1 MDPLFPQP
9 SLDGLAVLVKVTR
22 APPLSSSFHIHRMAR
37 SPLLT
42 LIPRL
47 PACLTAL
54 GCCLLGSCHPYQ
66 ENPPY
71 RPTPRTLPRPAPA
84 VVAAPA
90 PVAVPTVIPAAPV
103 VQPKA
108 QPKLPATPPA
118 TAPEHRAQATTVRP
132 QPLPASQPTAAPP
145 PKRPSNPAVGK
156 PPSVA
161 PNAEWP
167 VANPAPGKP
176 GYVLSPYNH
185 KLILVR
191 GIPSGAVVPDPATPD
206 SDKKYFRVP

>member
-1 MDPLFPQP
+1 
-9 SLDGLAVLVKVTR
+9 
-22 APPLSSSFHIHRMAR
+22 MAR
-37 SPLLT
+37 SSLVT

-47 PACLTAL
+47 PACLTSL

-66 ENPPY
+66 EHPPY
-71 RPTPRTLPRPAPA
+71 RPVPRTLPRPAPA
-84 VVAAPA
+84 VVPAAP
-90 PVAVPTVIPAAPV
+90 PVAVPSAIPADPV
-103 VQPKA
+103 AQPKA
-108 QPKLPATPPA
+108 QTKLPTAPHA
-118 TAPEHRAQATTVRP
+118 TAPEPRAQTTTVRP
-132 QPLPASQPTAAPP
+132 QPIPTSQPAAVPP
-145 PKRPSNPAVGK
+145 PKRPPTPAIGK
-156 PPSVA
+156 SPSVTT
-161 PNAEWP
+161 NAEWP

>member
-1 MDPLFPQP
+1 
-9 SLDGLAVLVKVTR
+9 
-22 APPLSSSFHIHRMAR
+22 MAR
-37 SPLLT
+37 SSLVT

-47 PACLTAL
+47 PACLASL

-66 ENPPY
+66 ERPPY
-71 RPTPRTLPRPAPA
+71 RAAPRTLPRPAPA
-84 VVAAPA
+84 VVPAAAPA
-90 PVAVPTVIPAAPV
+90 AVPAAIPATPT

-108 QPKLPATPPA
+108 QAKLPATPPE
-118 TAPEHRAQATTVRP
+118 PRAQSTAVRP
-132 QPLPASQPTAAPP
+132 QPTPASQPTAAPP
-145 PKRPSNPAVGK
+145 PKRPPNSTAGK

-161 PNAEWP
+161 ANPEWP

>member
-84 VVAAPA
+84 VVAAHA
-90 PVAVPTVIPAAPV
+90 PGHSAGASGSSHDR
-103 VQPKA
+103 
-108 QPKLPATPPA
+108 PPA
-118 TAPEHRAQATTVRP
+118 TVARQPTHRCAAAQAPVKSRRRETPVCSSQRGVASGQPGTRQTGLRP
-132 QPLPASQPTAAPP
+132 EPVQPQT
-145 PKRPSNPAVGK
+145 
-156 PPSVA
+156 
-161 PNAEWP
+161 
-167 VANPAPGKP
+167 
-176 GYVLSPYNH
+176 H
-185 KLILVR
+185 
-191 GIPSGAVVPDPATPD
+191 SGARHPQRCRRSRPCHP
-206 SDKKYFRVP
+206 RL